1 MRKRIIITL
10 LCIISLSIVG
20 FGYTTIKR
28 SYSNIEVKTIYED
41 GHKYVIAYQYV
52 NNMERPGGIDIE
64 HSAACP
70 CLKNK

>member
-1 MRKRIIITL
+1 MKKFVIIV
-10 LCIISLSIVG
+10 LCIICMSLIISV
-20 FGYTTIKR
+20 YTVIKR
-28 SYSNIEVKTIYED
+28 SYSNIDVKTIYED

-52 NNMERPGGIDIE
+52 NTMERPGGVDIE